1 MVRQNKVG
9 ISGDKQL
16 LKAFRKINIEMR
28 DKVAPAAMRGLLRV
42 VTKQVKKEIPAK
54 YKIARKLVNHR
65 FVKRDKVTKATVAK
79 TGFKVGMTGKRVATL
94 RKNKAYMK
102 ATFRNTA
109 GRGVGLSL
117 ETLHWFI
124 FGTQQRFNK
133 SVGNRATGKMPALLE
148 NTVAK
153 GWAASKPAALAK
165 FKELARKELKRQI
178 AKQKAKAKAKAK

>member
-1 MVRQNKVG
+1 MVRQTKVG

-79 TGFKVGMTGKRVATL
+79 TGL
-94 RKNKAYMK
+94 
-102 ATFRNTA
+102 
-109 GRGVGLSL
+109 
-117 ETLHWFI
+117 
-124 FGTQQRFNK
+124 
-133 SVGNRATGKMPALLE
+133 
-148 NTVAK
+148 
-153 GWAASKPAALAK
+153 
-165 FKELARKELKRQI
+165 
-178 AKQKAKAKAKAK
+178 